1 MADFDRQLLENIKKK
16 YFKLREERRDIK
28 KSIAL
33 FQSPIVFTD
42 DCRNW
47 ITDISA
53 DLFNKSNKLS
63 SDGFVGETTSSN
75 QIAQI
80 ILNFFSILVR
90 WTVGW
95 LVGWILYTLST
106 LEYGWNWLVWE
117 VWSLSS
123 VVTSML
129 ISHFV
134 ECNQRVSRSCWWCLR
149 VVLNTMNEIHF
160 HSHPTPYTLQ
170 RTGGIHNP
178 CK

>member
-95 LVGWILYTLST
+95 LVEYST
-106 LEYGWNWLVWE
+106 LYLHWNMGGIDWYEKYE
-117 VWSLSS
+117 VWVQLLLVCSS
-123 VVTSML
+123 
-129 ISHFV
+129 H
-134 ECNQRVSRSCWWCLR
+134 
-149 VVLNTMNEIHF
+149 
-160 HSHPTPYTLQ
+160 TL
-170 RTGGIHNP
+170 
-178 CK
+178 